1 MICSLTNLTDE
12 NLAQI
17 RTLESELGRPL
28 LAFSCHDAR
37 PAVLD
42 DEKLKKIE
50 ALEDRL
56 GISLLAVEG

>member
-1 MICSLTNLTDE
+1 MICSLSNLTDE

-17 RTLESELGRPL
+17 RSLETELGSPL
-28 LAFSCHDAR
+28 LAFSCHGVR

-42 DEKLKKIE
+42 DEKLQKIE
-50 ALEDRL
+50 ALENRL